1 MSVYVEKEIQKKLFE
16 NPQYDDTDTASLL
29 APTDKNLGSKQQLD
43 EMPLTATRSI
53 GAQPTDNNRAVGSV
67 RKTDAG
73 SEKTENRDICSQ
85 GNANGDIRGPGNTA
99 TEIGY
104 GKDRALSSSIGE
116 LFRSRP
122 ALKMSQKILD

>member
-1 MSVYVEKEIQKKLFE
+1 
-16 NPQYDDTDTASLL
+16 
-29 APTDKNLGSKQQLD
+29 
-43 EMPLTATRSI
+43 MPLTATRSI

-73 SEKTENRDICSQ
+73 SEKTENKDICSQ
-85 GNANGDIRGPGNTA
+85 GNANRDIRGPGNTA
-99 TEIGY
+99 TDIGY
-104 GKDRALSSSIGE
+104 EKDGDLSSSIGE